1 MFPHSQSNLGYRV
14 LRESPRFLLSTR
26 LAFTPKPRTQL
37 RVDES
42 FAEFYRKNEYD
53 APLSSS
59 TIDRDSQG
67 ITVPQSRLRVYI
79 TSSSRIYSTPSK
91 TPPRSAKAH
100 TAKQPNSDT
109 DYNPKATRLA
119 AFFAQYAPEF
129 KYQPSNPANH
139 EFHRLQKL
147 KGWKIPKSSKETSKE
162 GQENPTKKKK
172 KKKTKGEK
180 AYKAFQD
187 ALVMQ
192 FNDTAIGFAP
202 IPDTLKHC
210 QQVVEQTF
218 VNLVD
223 LTEKREPLIKFRTE
237 PELSSYTRKT
247 HRIFPKKNAYA
258 RGLLRHLLRKIVRP
272 DPKRGKTARHAVA
285 KLKGASSKER

>member
-1 MFPHSQSNLGYRV
+1 MNMMRPSPLLLSIATVRGLLY
-14 LRESPRFLLSTR
+14 PRFVR
-26 LAFTPKPRTQL
+26 PILA
-37 RVDES
+37 
-42 FAEFYRKNEYD
+42 
-53 APLSSS
+53 
-59 TIDRDSQG
+59 RD
-67 ITVPQSRLRVYI
+67 SRLRVYI

-192 FNDTAIGFAP
+192 FNDTYGTDESDLASWQALCRAIGFAP

-218 VNLVD
+218 SSL
-223 LTEKREPLIKFRTE
+223 LTHGKRTE
-237 PELSSYTRKT
+237 SFPRKMRMPVACCVIYFVRSSDPTQSAVK
-247 HRIFPKKNAYA
+247 
-258 RGLLRHLLRKIVRP
+258 RP
-272 DPKRGKTARHAVA
+272 DM
-285 KLKGASSKER
+285 L